1 MARRNLS
8 PEQKRELQRM
18 QRKIAF
24 QLKAEK
30 RWTQEQIARLLGVS
44 RVLVHYWLDDR
55 EVKTQKTGVTTN
67 VNIDNSCIPLDCR
80 VKVPPRLYSVIVDRI
95 ERGEPQKQ
103 VAADLKVSQQAISK
117 IVAKEKKRREVFE
130 ERKAGVSQEVQFA
143 DRTVKNP
150 ASILPA
156 GPTQQRP
163 SVGSDYSPAALTAA
177 RQSPSAAPM
186 SM

>member
-30 RWTQEQIARLLGVS
+30 RWTQE
-44 RVLVHYWLDDR
+44 
-55 EVKTQKTGVTTN
+55 
-67 VNIDNSCIPLDCR
+67 
-80 VKVPPRLYSVIVDRI
+80 
-95 ERGEPQKQ
+95 Q

-163 SVGSDYSPAALTAA
+163 SVGSHYSPAALTAA

>member
-44 RVLVHYWLDDR
+44 RVLVHY
-55 EVKTQKTGVTTN
+55 
-67 VNIDNSCIPLDCR
+67 
-80 VKVPPRLYSVIVDRI
+80 
-95 ERGEPQKQ
+95 
-103 VAADLKVSQQAISK
+103 
-117 IVAKEKKRREVFE
+117 